1 MDIALARRRALRGR
15 ATDAERLLWRLLR
28 MRQFLG
34 LDRTGEIPHPCLS
47 RVVNLSG
54 KSRKDLAMP
63 RSSAIKIDQLLERVV
78 ALEGEVRGIQE
89 TITPREKLRRV
100 VERIRQKTKHIPPH
114 ELDKAIHG
122 ALRETRGGKGCR

>member
-1 MDIALARRRALRGR
+1 
-15 ATDAERLLWRLLR
+15 
-28 MRQFLG
+28 
-34 LDRTGEIPHPCLS
+34 
-47 RVVNLSG
+47 
-54 KSRKDLAMP
+54 MP

-100 VERIRQKTKHIPPH
+100 VERIREKTKHIPPH